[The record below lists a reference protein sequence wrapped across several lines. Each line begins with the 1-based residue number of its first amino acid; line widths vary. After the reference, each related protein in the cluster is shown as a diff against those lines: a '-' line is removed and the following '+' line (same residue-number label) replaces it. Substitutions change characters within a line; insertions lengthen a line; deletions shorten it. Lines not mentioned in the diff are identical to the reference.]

1 MNTCNCYET
10 DRLPDI
16 AMYAGDT
23 TPWEIA
29 IMTSSGEPYQY
40 EAISGGRAVL
50 SIIPYA
56 VTSGY
61 GTNTTPVSPVVTM
74 EGSLMA
80 DDDGHAYAMIE
91 FGVNT
96 TVTLR
101 GKYIYQ
107 IEIYYGTDLRV
118 SQGVLQVKQNI
129 NRA

>member
-23 TPWEIA
+23 TPWEIL
-29 IMTSSGEPYQY
+29 ITTSNGEPYPY
-40 EAISGGRAVL
+40 ESLAGGRAIL

-61 GTNTTPVSPVVTM
+61 GSNTTPVQPVVVL
-74 EGSLMA
+74 EGSLNA
-80 DDDGHAYAMIE
+80 DEDGCAYTRIN
-91 FGVNT
+91 FTVND
-96 TVTLR
+96 TVSLR

-107 IEIYYGTDLRV
+107 IEIYYGADLRV
-118 SQGVLQVKQNI
+118 AQGVLQVRQNI